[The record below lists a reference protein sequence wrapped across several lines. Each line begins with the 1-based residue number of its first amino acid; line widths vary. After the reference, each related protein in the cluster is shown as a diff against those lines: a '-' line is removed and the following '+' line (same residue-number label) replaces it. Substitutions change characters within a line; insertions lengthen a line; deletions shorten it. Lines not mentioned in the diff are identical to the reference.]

1 MTDNKNTL
9 SERKSLL
16 IDINLIKKL
25 KNKILKTSLIVIFLM
40 VSVGP
45 AFAQSDATLDRIVSQ
60 IESLYPPIE
69 GYVIAVEGSGLTL
82 DLKRGMAVKKGDR
95 LKLIRYGRE
104 LFHPVTKKKVG
115 RKETDLGEVEI
126 LEVRKDFS
134 HARATNPTVL
144 PKEGDGVRSP
154 FQKLTF
160 LVAPP
165 NIKTRKKLDADRLRY
180 NLEKKLNENPRFEVP
195 AFDFGLWM
203 ADEKLNETTALKPK
217 NLSRLKRKVD
227 ADLILIPNVRT
238 TKGKMV
244 LSYRLVS
251 TKDGSLQK
259 QAKVLS
265 DDLPAQE
272 ARRESRRG
280 TQTSFEAKKKLFK
293 YIDKEQLPY
302 EVVDFD
308 VGDINGD
315 GKNEYVLI
323 DRYRVLIYRLK
334 KGKLRKIGQMKVNKA
349 INHFMGVDVGDING
363 NGRDEIFVT
372 NRMGDKLSSFA
383 LETKRGKKGFNHVW
397 KDVNLYF
404 RIIRPFG
411 AKPTLLSQSPGY
423 DNPFLGPIKK
433 VVYKNRRYMQGQKL
447 NTPDVHGTHFILY
460 GLTQVDLSGN
470 KIKDTVILDNSYH
483 LRVYSPNGRVVVKS
497 DDYYGHD
504 PRLIDIGVKEDVV
517 GVVQQG
523 EPVRYKNRLQFV
535 KNGSQRFL
543 VLPKNY
549 TVGEGFLNRL
559 VIVENSG
566 LAILGVTRE
575 GFEKVFESN
584 KQKGFLGA
592 FRVVPRKGNAGA
604 DVHILRTEKSFI
616 SSDASSGM
624 STFSTYFWKA
634 E

>member
-1 MTDNKNTL
+1 MH
-9 SERKSLL
+9 
-16 IDINLIKKL
+16 KL
-25 KNKILKTSLIVIFLM
+25 KNKILKTLLISLFLFL
-40 VSVGP
+40 GPFP

-95 LKLIRYGRE
+95 LKLIRYGRD

-134 HARATNPTVL
+134 HARPTNPTVL

-203 ADEKLNETTALKPK
+203 ADEKLNETSALKPK
-217 NLSRLKRKVD
+217 NLRRLKRKVD

-280 TQTSFEAKKKLFK
+280 AQTSFEAKKKYFK
-293 YIDKEQLPY
+293 FIDKEQFPY

-323 DRYRVLIYRLK
+323 DRHRVLIYKLK
-334 KGKLRKIGQMKVNKA
+334 KGKLKKLGQMRTDKA

-383 LETKRGKKGFNHVW
+383 LESKRGKKGFNHVW
-397 KDVNLYF
+397 KDANLYF

-433 VVYKNRRYMQGQKL
+433 VVYKNRRYLQGRKL
-447 NTPDVHGTHFILY
+447 NTPDVHSTHFILY
-460 GLTQVDLSGN
+460 GLTQADLSGN
-470 KIKDTVILDNSYH
+470 KIKDTVVLDNSYH

-504 PRLIDIGVKEDVV
+504 PRLIDIGVKEDIV

-523 EPVRYKNRLQFV
+523 EPVRYKSRLQFV

-549 TVGEGFLNRL
+549 TIGEGFLNRL
-559 VIVENSG
+559 IIVENSG
-566 LAILGVTRE
+566 LAVLGVNRE

-604 DVHILRTEKSFI
+604 DVHILRTEKSFAV
-616 SSDASSGM
+616 SDASSGT
-624 STFSTYFWKA
+624 STFSTYFWKT